1 MLLQVRRCG
10 MDASRDL
17 LFNFFFPSL
26 SLYLSI
32 HVICVSLCTH
42 ASGLGT
48 MPWPLCR
55 AASANTSGTR
65 KWGHRFFYC
74 TGLMATVYVCADYW
88 TGNSFTRSL
97 RAVKG
102 TAQIAY
108 LYKTTTPETCEE
120 FSNLHRTAAELILNI
135 CLKNEGLYIKLGQGL
150 NALNHIFPREYMDV
164 LKVLLD
170 KAPSVPLN
178 DINRI
183 IQEETG
189 KTVDEIFSYFD
200 PVPVASASIAQV
212 HRATLGPATP
222 QDEPKEVAVKV
233 QKPYIRY
240 QVFWDLQTYRFLT
253 WAIGVLFNMPVG
265 WAQQSIIDGVRRE
278 TDFAAEAGNLERMR
292 FELAENPNVYV
303 PKLYKEYCTQRLL
316 VQEWID
322 GVKLV
327 DVETVRQQFDAVT
340 VLRTVFDAFGDMIF
354 KYSFVHCDPHAA
366 NILVRRPPLTGKRE
380 QQAPLGRCTNPQIVL
395 LDFGMCCP
403 EMERFRVEYAL
414 LFKSIMLG
422 DMATMRKIVTS
433 WGIIDPEVFASIQM
447 QKPYESLRRGNR
459 EEITKKEVFEMQVR
473 AREAARTLLKDQEL
487 VPPEL
492 PLVGRSIDIL
502 RGLNRLYGAPINRVN
517 MFIRRAVAGLGPIHN
532 YESAQYYL
540 EQIDRLAETTP
551 AKETTTTEGVAAP
564 KVVSVFDAAVEQ
576 QRREQAAAALRL
588 HAKHNASVK
597 GRLRANVLSAY
608 RRVVFEVL
616 LFLFDAYHLCGR
628 LYMMV
633 LMACVPGSAGARQNE
648 DSLEDLFQR
657 RKLRF
662 GDNPSRSSKKE

>member
-1 MLLQVRRCG
+1 M
-10 MDASRDL
+10 
-17 LFNFFFPSL
+17 
-26 SLYLSI
+26 
-32 HVICVSLCTH
+32 ICVFLDTH
-42 ASGLGT
+42 SSGLGT
-48 MPWPLCR
+48 MFWPLYR
-55 AASANTSGTR
+55 VTSANTSGTR
-65 KWGHRFFYC
+65 KWGRRFFYC
-74 TGLMATVYVCADYW
+74 TGLMTTLYVCADYW
-88 TGNSFTRSL
+88 TGISFTRSL

-120 FSNLHRTAAELILNI
+120 FSNLHRTAAELILNV

-150 NALNHIFPREYMDV
+150 NALNHVFPREYMDV
-164 LKVLLD
+164 LKDLLD
-170 KAPSVPLN
+170 KAPCVPLD

-189 KTVDEIFSYFD
+189 KTVDEIFSHFD
-200 PVPVASASIAQV
+200 PVPVASASMAQV
-212 HRATLGPATP
+212 HRATLRPTTL

-253 WAIGVLFNMPVG
+253 WAIGVLFNMPVS
-265 WAQQSIIDGVRRE
+265 WAQQTIIEGVRRE

-292 FELAENPNVYV
+292 FELADNPNVYV
-303 PKLYKEYCTQRLL
+303 PKLYKEYSTQRLL
-316 VQEWID
+316 VLEWID

-327 DVETVRQQFDAVT
+327 DVETVRQQFDVVT
-340 VLRTVFDAFGDMIF
+340 VLRTLFDAFGDMLF

-366 NILVRRPPLTGKRE
+366 NILVRHPPLTGKSE
-380 QQAPLGRCTNPQIVL
+380 QQAPPPLERCTNPQIVL

-403 EMERFRVEYAL
+403 ETERFRVEYAL
-414 LFKSIMLG
+414 LFKSIVLG
-422 DMATMRKIVTS
+422 DMVTMRKIVTS

-473 AREAARTLLKDQEL
+473 AREAVQTLLKDQEL

-517 MFIRRAVAGLGPIHN
+517 MLIRRAVAGLGPIN
-532 YESAQYYL
+532 SYESAQYYL
-540 EQIDRLAETTP
+540 DQIDRLAETTP
-551 AKETTTTEGVAAP
+551 AKETTTAEGVAAP
-564 KVVSVFDAAVEQ
+564 KVVSVFDAAVER
-576 QRREQAAAALRL
+576 QRREQAAAALRF

-597 GRLRANVLSAY
+597 RRLRANVLSAY
-608 RRVVFEVL
+608 RRVIFEVM
-616 LFLFDAYHLCGR
+616 LFILDAYHLFGR
-628 LYMMV
+628 LYMM
-633 LMACVPGSAGARQNE
+633 LLIACVPGSADARQNE

-657 RKLRF
+657 RELRF
-662 GDNPSRSSKKE
+662 GDNPSRSSKKEKREA